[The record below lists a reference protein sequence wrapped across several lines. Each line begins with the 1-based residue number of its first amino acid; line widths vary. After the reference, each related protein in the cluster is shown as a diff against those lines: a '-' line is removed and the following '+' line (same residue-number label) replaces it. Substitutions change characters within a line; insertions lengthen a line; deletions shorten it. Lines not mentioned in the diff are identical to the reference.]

1 MPMKMAENATTGTVR
16 GNVIDTSEA
25 QLPIQGVRAVIVGVS
40 GLENEAETDSNG
52 EYEIVGLA
60 PGRYLLSI
68 YRDGYGDRT
77 DKPVTVVAGGDH
89 YVPLKMTKIELIT
102 LWQKKFGWLL
112 ILCLAV
118 ALGFIIGRRTG
129 HRSD

>member
-1 MPMKMAENATTGTVR
+1 
-16 GNVIDTSEA
+16 
-25 QLPIQGVRAVIVGVS
+25 
-40 GLENEAETDSNG
+40 
-52 EYEIVGLA
+52 
-60 PGRYLLSI
+60 
-68 YRDGYGDRT
+68 
-77 DKPVTVVAGGDH
+77 
-89 YVPLKMTKIELIT
+89 VPLKMTKIELIT